1 MPARAG
7 RAPARREARGRR
19 EVFDSITWTRDTG
32 DPTAAP
38 SCPRADGRRVRADRG
53 DARAAARTTSSWP
66 SSRCSGRSIAATSTR
81 ASSCAAC
88 PRNGPRVLQGPGE
101 NAGVIDVGDGL
112 AVAFKVESHNHPS
125 AVEPYQ
131 GAATGVGG
139 ILRDIFAMG
148 ARPIALGDSLRLGP
162 LDEERP
168 RELFR
173 GIVRGIGG
181 YGNCVGVPNVAG
193 ETVFDAAYRHNPLV
207 NALCIGLLRA
217 DELVRASAAGPGNL
231 VVLFGATTGRDG
243 IGGASVLA
251 SQDLDEDDADKRPSV
266 QVGDPFT
273 GKKLI
278 ECTLEL
284 AARRPRRLGAGSRRS
299 GPRLLDLRDGGERRR
314 RHRAGARPRAAAR
327 AGHAAVRDH
336 DLGVAGA
343 HGGDRRARAPGRGR
357 GRLRALAAP
366 VHGRSARSPT
376 TAACAA
382 ATTASVVGDMPAEAL
397 ADAPRYPLHAE
408 RPDGLVR
415 AARSSADRRAAGR
428 PIRGALLLR
437 AAGRAQHLRQ
447 DLGLRAVRPGRRL
460 GHRRPPGRR
469 RRRRAPDAVASA
481 RSPSRWTATARASR
495 STRAAAAPRPSRR
508 RCSTSPAAAREPAAI
523 TNCLNFG
530 NPERPGTAYALREA
544 ITGMAEA
551 CEVLGTPVVSGNV
564 SLYNESGGRP
574 IHPTPVVGC
583 VGVLE
588 RADAAVPAAPADA
601 SGALFALGTAA
612 PAYDGSEWQALV
624 AGACCR
630 PHPRGRPARAALAL
644 RPARR
649 ARPRA
654 ACSPRPTTSPTAA
667 SPSRWPRS
675 RSPRGS
681 GLEAA
686 IEPGD
691 DAAATALRRVL
702 RPRRRE
708 LRARGRGIPGQG
720 LRRCRGATRENRL
733 PGRRR
738 RSRCAAASSRSTS
751 PLDDARA
758 AYEGALPRAMA
769 AG

>member
-1 MPARAG
+1 VTQATQQPLHRALG
-7 RAPARREARGRR
+7 LTDAEYAQIEEVLDRSPNEFELAVFSLLWSEHCGYKHSRLELRRL
-19 EVFDSITWTRDTG
+19 
-32 DPTAAP
+32 PT
-38 SCPRADGRRVRADRG
+38 
-53 DARAAARTTSSWP
+53 
-66 SSRCSGRSIAATSTR
+66 
-81 ASSCAAC
+81 
-88 PRNGPRVLQGPGE
+88 NGPRVLQGPGE

-193 ETVFDAAYRHNPLV
+193 ETIFDAAYRHNPLV

-251 SQDLDEDDADKRPSV
+251 SQDLDESDQDKRPSV

-284 AARRPRRLGAGSRRS
+284 ARLGLVVS
-299 GPRLLDLRDGGERRR
+299 
-314 RHRAGARPRAAAR
+314 
-327 AGHAAVRDH
+327 VQ
-336 DLGVAGA
+336 DLGAAGLA
-343 HGGDRRARAPGRGR
+343 SSTSEMAAGGGVGIELELDRVPLREQGMQPFEIMISESQERMAAIVEPARLAEVEAVCARWQLPCTAIGHVTDD
-357 GRLRALAAP
+357 GRLRCRYEGEL
-366 VHGRSARSPT
+366 
-376 TAACAA
+376 
-382 ATTASVVGDMPAEAL
+382 VGDMPAEAL
-397 ADAPRYPLHAE
+397 ADAPRYPLVAE
-408 RPDGLVR
+408 RPAGLAEEAL
-415 AARSSADRRAAGR
+415 AAADVPAV
-428 PIRGALLLR
+428 PDPGALLLR
-437 AAGRAQHLRQ
+437 LLAAPNICAKTWVYEQYDQVVGS
-447 DLGLRAVRPGRRL
+447 GTVTRPGGDAGVLRL
-460 GHRRPPGRR
+460 TPSERGI
-469 RRRRAPDAVASA
+469 AVALDGDGA
-481 RSPSRWTATARASR
+481 RVALDPRRGGAEAVAQ
-495 STRAAAAPRPSRR
+495 AALNVA
-508 RCSTSPAAAREPAAI
+508 CSGAVPAAI

-588 RADAAVPAAPADA
+588 RAASAVPSAPASAD
-601 SGALFALGTAA
+601 GALFALGVVE
-612 PAYDGSEWQALV
+612 PAYDGSEWQAVIAGSAAGRIPEVDLPALRWLCDLLGELAAEGV
-624 AGACCR
+624 LGSAHDVSDGGLAVALAEVALAAGCGLQVTLEPGAAGAAVALFGEACGLVVVSCA
-630 PHPRGRPARAALAL
+630 PEDEARLAEACEAADVALERIGSLGGERITMRCAELALDLPLGEALA
-644 RPARR
+644 AH
-649 ARPRA
+649 AD
-654 ACSPRPTTSPTAA
+654 T
-667 SPSRWPRS
+667 
-675 RSPRGS
+675 
-681 GLEAA
+681 
-686 IEPGD
+686 
-691 DAAATALRRVL
+691 
-702 RPRRRE
+702 
-708 LRARGRGIPGQG
+708 
-720 LRRCRGATRENRL
+720 L
-733 PGRRR
+733 PQ
-738 RSRCAAASSRSTS
+738 
-751 PLDDARA
+751 
-758 AYEGALPRAMA
+758 AMA
-769 AG
+769 AR